1 MRSLLGTAV
10 TERAMRSRMGMAREE
25 VEGLQWT
32 PSRREKE
39 KGEREEFEKKKEGN
53 KTTSQLILS
62 CNGVRVQGF
71 NHTSELNEAVRVLRY
86 LFLNMRLIQFI
97 FRDIEL
103 G

>member
-10 TERAMRSRMGMAREE
+10 TERVMRSRMGMAREE
-25 VEGLQWT
+25 VGGLQWT
-32 PSRREKE
+32 PSQKRERERREKSL
-39 KGEREEFEKKKEGN
+39 KRRKKEI
-53 KTTSQLILS
+53 KTRNSIFS
-62 CNGVRVQGF
+62 CNGVRVQGY